1 MAEGIR
7 GINYRRNWDAEAID
21 VTCVRKTT
29 TMKKKTLQFLLVFLM
44 CGFLIS
50 AQTSS
55 ITNRWYEAP
64 ESSKGD
70 TIYFKTTPHVLGPN
84 ENPAYHWSDF
94 TLNANN
100 SFDIKYW
107 RWCPAGNYSY
117 SGFWLTLPNGNV
129 RLDFGTGKCKCEMQI
144 ISVSSTELKAII
156 KETTN

>member
-1 MAEGIR
+1 MTER
-7 GINYRRNWDAEAID
+7 TTSNNYRANCPPDSLG
-21 VTCVRKTT
+21 VNCGRKTT
-29 TMKKKTLQFLLVFLM
+29 IMKKKKLQFLLVFLV
-44 CGFLIS
+44 CGIFAG
-50 AQTSS
+50 AQTNS
-55 ITNRWYEAP
+55 IAKRWYEAP

-70 TIYFKTTPHVLGPN
+70 TISFKTTPHVLSASDD
-84 ENPAYHWSDF
+84 PAYHWSDF

-117 SGFWLTLPNGNV
+117 SGFWLTLPSTNV

-144 ISVSSTELKAII
+144 ISITATELKAII